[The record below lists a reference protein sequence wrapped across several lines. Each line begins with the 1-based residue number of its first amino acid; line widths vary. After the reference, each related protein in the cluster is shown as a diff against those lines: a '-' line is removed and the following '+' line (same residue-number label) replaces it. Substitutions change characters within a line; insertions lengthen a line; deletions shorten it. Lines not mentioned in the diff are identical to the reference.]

1 MGVLEHKTKDGDTMK
16 YIGPVVMNEECKDL
30 EDIKNSPEAKSC
42 TTYIKTI
49 KLTVKTKD
57 GDEEFLLCDSPGL
70 EDTRGA
76 ELDVANILGVIK
88 AAQAC

>member
-16 YIGPVVMNEECKDL
+16 YIGPVEMNKECEDL
-30 EDIKNSPEAKSC
+30 DDIKMSPEAKSC

-49 KLTVKTKD
+49 KLVVN
-57 GDEEFLLCDSPGL
+57 DEEFLLCDSPGL

>member
-1 MGVLEHKTKDGDTMK
+1 M
-16 YIGPVVMNEECKDL
+16 
-30 EDIKNSPEAKSC
+30 SPEARSC

-49 KLTVKTKD
+49 KLMFN
-57 GDEEFLLCDSPGL
+57 GEELLLCDSPGL

-88 AAQAC
+88 AACACSEILPIIVISYKNLGERLSGLRKLSHNIS